1 MEVRSLDRARK
12 CGVDA
17 GVAAVAPRKARGG
30 HDAGHLCIAWSC
42 SCVMGNI
49 DLVEYE
55 FMHVYFSSSALMD
68 FED

>member
-17 GVAAVAPRKARGG
+17 GVAAVAPRKARG
-30 HDAGHLCIAWSC
+30 DVAGHLCITLSC
-42 SCVMGNI
+42 SYLMGNI

-55 FMHVYFSSSALMD
+55 FMHVYSSSSVPVD
-68 FED
+68 FEY